1 MGFGGA
7 VSAMLTTLKNNKRER
22 KIRFDISTNNSG
34 KHFKP
39 FVDHKKSTPEEL
51 KAIRLRLQAEQKAKN
66 QKIAVWFGSATILIL
81 ILLFFIL
88 F

>member
-22 KIRFDISTNNSG
+22 KTRFDISTNNSG
-34 KHFKP
+34 KNFKP
-39 FVDHKKSTPEEL
+39 FVDHKKSTPEGL
-51 KAIRLRLQAEQKAKN
+51 KAIRLRLKAEQKAKN
-66 QKIAVWFGSATILIL
+66 KKIAIWFGSAIILIL
-81 ILLFFIL
+81 ILLFFLL